1 MPNLGRKVDAL
12 PSPHAVTVPKST
24 KYDDLFIDQNPDHP
38 GIAAVSA
45 HRTALQGS
53 RGMTPGSDS
62 IHAMGS
68 EAFGEGTYGS
78 TVHLKQ
84 QQQQFQQQEGSGML
98 PSLTEQQ
105 LREQSSSSLLS
116 PSVGGGGGGI
126 GSPSKQSPPSR
137 KGKVMWSGYDSTG
150 SVLVELFKPLQRKSL
165 AKFTPWKLSTR
176 HGHLYER
183 NERMNERTNEQ
194 TSEREAEIETT
205 LKLFYTL
212 TLLFSFI
219 VGMDG

>member
-1 MPNLGRKVDAL
+1 
-12 PSPHAVTVPKST
+12 
-24 KYDDLFIDQNPDHP
+24 
-38 GIAAVSA
+38 
-45 HRTALQGS
+45 
-53 RGMTPGSDS
+53 
-62 IHAMGS
+62 MGS

-78 TVHLKQ
+78 TVHLKQQQ

-116 PSVGGGGGGI
+116 PSVGGGGGI

-165 AKFTPWKLSTR
+165 ATITPWKLSTR

-183 NERMNERTNEQ
+183 NETNERTNE
-194 TSEREAEIETT
+194 
-205 LKLFYTL
+205 
-212 TLLFSFI
+212 
-219 VGMDG
+219 